1 MSMENDMRYVEFSN
15 DDKIKFFDEISEY
28 FYKANF
34 GTRSK
39 SEIELMMF
47 HFYFEKLVAKN
58 TFKDGTIDYSGCSDY
73 KISRDLGITQQRV
86 KNLKVKNQL
95 AYPINFDWKKALAK
109 LTENARYDK
118 GTNRITLNIPDPNL
132 YLEIQN
138 FIEYNGAYVEK
149 QLNSKV
155 LQLRAEYYIDLVV
168 ALEPKDNREKIKKS
182 LKKLFKDNGKED
194 DVFQDKKIGKSIL
207 NASVNII
214 DIVANLSSII
224 SPTNVVGK
232 ALFEL
237 IKANN

>member
-1 MSMENDMRYVEFSN
+1 MENDMRYVEFSN

-58 TFKDGTIDYSGCSDY
+58 TFKDGTINYSECSDY

-95 AYPINFDWKKALAK
+95 VYHVEFDWKRSFAK
-109 LTENARYDK
+109 LIENARYDK
-118 GTNRITLNIPDPNL
+118 TKRKIMLNIPDPNL
-132 YLEIQN
+132 FIEIQN
-138 FIEYNGAYVEK
+138 YIEDNGAYIEK
-149 QLNSKV
+149 QLNGKL
-155 LQLRAEYYIDLVV
+155 LQLRAEYFIDLIV
-168 ALEPKDNREKIKKS
+168 ALEPEENRKTIKNS
-182 LKKLFKDNGKED
+182 LKKLLKSNGKEESA
-194 DVFQDKKIGKSIL
+194 FEDKEIGKSIL
-207 NASVNII
+207 NAAVNIT
-214 DIVANLSSII
+214 DIVANLSNVI

-232 ALFEL
+232 AFIGL
-237 IKANN
+237 IKKQS